1 MLEVKN
7 IDTFYGEF
15 QALKGVSLAVNEG
28 ELIVLFGPN
37 GHGKSTLLKT
47 ICGLL
52 TPSAGHVNLNGK
64 KISGLATHKIVK
76 MGLVYIAED
85 KHLFPEMTVE
95 ENLMIGAYNAR
106 RKKDESFE
114 YVFRLFPRLLERRK
128 QLASTL
134 SGGEGRMLAIG
145 RGLMSS
151 PTFLAVDEPSLGL
164 SPFLRREVFKTISEI
179 NKRGITVLLVEQSV
193 VEASESSDTISFNRI
208 YLMENGRIAFEGSKE
223 DLVDNEHIKEVFL
236 GMID

>member
-1 MLEVKN
+1 MLEVEE

-15 QALKGVSLAVNEG
+15 QALKGVSLVANKG

-52 TPSAGHVNLNGK
+52 TPSAGRINLNGK
-64 KISGLATHKIVK
+64 KISGLRTHEIVK

-85 KHLFPEMTVE
+85 KHLFNELTVE
-95 ENLMIGAYNAR
+95 ENLRIGAYNAR
-106 RKKDESFE
+106 QKKDENFE
-114 YVFRLFPRLLERRK
+114 YVFQLFPQLLERRK
-128 QLASTL
+128 QQASTL
-134 SGGEGRMLAIG
+134 SGGEERMLAIG

-164 SPFLRREVFKTISEI
+164 SPLLRREVFRTISEI
-179 NKRGITVLLVEQSV
+179 NRRGITILLVEQSV
-193 VEASESSDTISFNRI
+193 AEALESSDNSSLNRI
-208 YLMENGRIAFEGSKE
+208 YLMENGRIVLDGCKK
-223 DLVDNEHIKEVFL
+223 DLVDNDHIKEVFL
-236 GMID
+236 GMGD

>member
-52 TPSAGHVNLNGK
+52 TPSAGNVNLNGK

-85 KHLFPEMTVE
+85 KHLFPEMTVQ
-95 ENLMIGAYNAR
+95 ENLMI
-106 RKKDESFE
+106 S
-114 YVFRLFPRLLERRK
+114 
-128 QLASTL
+128 
-134 SGGEGRMLAIG
+134 
-145 RGLMSS
+145 
-151 PTFLAVDEPSLGL
+151 
-164 SPFLRREVFKTISEI
+164 
-179 NKRGITVLLVEQSV
+179 
-193 VEASESSDTISFNRI
+193 
-208 YLMENGRIAFEGSKE
+208 
-223 DLVDNEHIKEVFL
+223 
-236 GMID
+236 